1 MQRTLWE
8 AVSLVVLATV
18 VALLFNAVNP
28 RGIPLLRSQQQLPVV
43 EDSVLQ
49 QLLQSAE
56 LQPQPDVS
64 RHSKD
69 GEERAS
75 RPVAAAA
82 RTDTSVSVTHRSA
95 SPPPNDKGSE
105 AATDH
110 QAGQPLVRVVNYEQ
124 VLQLLRHPGVL
135 FIDARRPEDYAAG
148 HIPGARNIFA
158 YDMEAHIPE
167 LLQLPRSKPIVIY
180 CDGGQCELSHH
191 LAEQLRNLGFRQLYI
206 YEGGWEEWR
215 RRQSN

>member
-8 AVSLVVLATV
+8 AVSLVVLATL
-18 VALLFNAVNP
+18 VALVFNAVNP
-28 RGIPLLRSQQQLPVV
+28 KGIPLLRSQQRLPVV

-56 LQPQPDVS
+56 SQSDTS
-64 RHSKD
+64 RHSGG
-69 GEERAS
+69 GEEHAS
-75 RPVAAAA
+75 RLVAAAV
-82 RTDTSVSVTHRSA
+82 RTDTSVSTTRRSA
-95 SPPPNDKGSE
+95 SQTPDTKGSE
-105 AATDH
+105 ATADH
-110 QAGQPLVRVVNYEQ
+110 QAGQLSIRVVKYEHM
-124 VLQLLRHPGVL
+124 LQLLRHPEVL
-135 FIDARRPEDYAAG
+135 LIDARRPEDYAAG

-180 CDGGQCELSHH
+180 CDGGQCELSRH